1 MPLSV
6 FSWTSEQ
13 TEGYLMREISNDNF
27 DDEWELPL
35 KTNEM
40 VRLRTE
46 LDKAIANNQRI
57 TLHIDE

>member
-6 FSWTSEQ
+6 FSWTSAQ
-13 TEGYLMREISNDNF
+13 TEGYLLREISNDNF

-35 KTNEM
+35 KPNEM

-46 LDKAIANNQRI
+46 LDKAIANKQRL